1 MSKRCIFA
9 SFAFLLPFP
18 SPAREFHT
26 REGHHTLHARQT
38 TCIQS
43 MPLDVQDIPCSASAS
58 NDAAAFQM
66 HKKKQMDEALR
77 LCNAI
82 APTATIAPTDD
93 VNEAGSASDRL
104 LDLISTYEQLLQKC
118 ESDIHDI
125 IHKMNDDSAFLEHAK
140 EIMRL
145 KISRECDIAFLVVL
159 YPMANST
166 KQPGD
171 ENITMFFQLAFA
183 EPEATIPEEAAMAL
197 QEYMQHRKTL
207 QAHEEKIRQL
217 IIPEFVLRSTDRN
230 LPDTLT
236 LLDKECAAV
245 VEKLTLL
252 WPSVREFRMKYDEY
266 PALDCLTDLCLKHYF
281 EMPME
286 WKPPADHRFFQR
298 ANGLVSARILQI
310 IATCEREL
318 QENEDKIRDTFKEVK
333 QAARNGLDVNDI
345 DIKLSEELAFLKLYR
360 KTYIAVLDPLHRIF
374 PDCAKKPGDDNV
386 TMMLREYFGDEVH
399 TPEERATLLEKYEE
413 YEKTMKTNEG
423 KIRALLHDPPD
434 DLDMDN
440 VLCIEQECIETFEQL
455 KILWPKLHEIKMF
468 VPERDTC
475 TEMDLKRFAARKKRM
490 RADSE
495 VQESQMSPDKKT
507 KTTPPSPKSPTSPK
521 DDKAPASPQDAKAP
535 GSPLPPK
542 TKIDHHAFPR
552 VRPNYVDPW
561 PFISDWNPMC
571 DACGKVFDDHS
582 NVGRQIQFHK
592 GRWCR
597 NTRRIYQCDLP
608 NNGGS
613 YNAEFD
619 PS

>member
-1 MSKRCIFA
+1 
-9 SFAFLLPFP
+9 
-18 SPAREFHT
+18 
-26 REGHHTLHARQT
+26 
-38 TCIQS
+38 
-43 MPLDVQDIPCSASAS
+43 MPLDVQDLPCSASAP
-58 NDAAAFQM
+58 NDATALQM
-66 HKKKQMDEALR
+66 HKKKQMDESLR
-77 LCNAI
+77 LCNTI
-82 APTATIAPTDD
+82 APTTTIAPTDD
-93 VNEAGSASDRL
+93 ANEAGSASDRL

-118 ESDIHDI
+118 DSDIHDI
-125 IHKMNDDSAFLEHAK
+125 IHKMNDDSTFLEYAK

-171 ENITMFFQLAFA
+171 DNITMFFQLAFA
-183 EPEATIPEEAAMAL
+183 EPETTIPEEAAMAL

-217 IIPEFVLRSTDRN
+217 IIPEFVLRSTDPN

-386 TMMLREYFGDEVH
+386 TMMLREYFGDEVY

-535 GSPLPPK
+535 ASPLPPK

-613 YNAEFD
+613 VNATFD
-619 PS
+619 PW